1 VGKSKKIPGQRALFL
16 TRKVKKGDPFAVY
29 PGWAYVLGDPSIP
42 EDNTYQTILV
52 IAGTTY
58 VLDAK
63 NFNESYGKA
72 QYINDGLSKKNAK
85 CRIRGAPNGAKYC
98 LAYALDDFPIHE
110 EMDTTYERDYWTRI
124 QQWSKLS
131 EDGKAVA
138 GAEYGIKDPYD
149 LI

>member
-1 VGKSKKIPGQRALFL
+1 ML
-16 TRKVKKGDPFAVY
+16 
-29 PGWAYVLGDPSIP
+29 LGDPAIP
-42 EDNTYQTILV
+42 SDNTYQTILV
-52 IAGTTY
+52 IAGITY

-63 NFNESYGKA
+63 NFNASYGKA

-98 LAYALDDFPIHE
+98 LAYALEDFPIHE

-124 QQWSKLS
+124 PQWSKLS
-131 EDGKAVA
+131 EEDKIAA
-138 GAEYGIKDPYD
+138 EIEYGINAPYD